1 MRLGRLEIIPIFVRP
16 IHLNALEDT
25 LPEEAVAASI
35 QSLLAYV
42 GDLENGLGQTVGL
55 ICKSFRCHRS
65 REKTDWVLQAKIQ
78 TEQLST
84 YCRPQLLSR
93 LVSSIGALLAS
104 VGRYEEALESCQ
116 KAIALN
122 PKSVKALVN
131 QGAALLNLERY
142 EEALSNCQKAIAL
155 NPKSFEA
162 WYNQGNAL
170 DDLERYDSD

>member
-16 IHLNALEDT
+16 IHLNALKDT
-25 LPEEAVAASI
+25 FPEEAVAASI

-93 LVSSIGALLAS
+93 LFSS

-131 QGAALLNLERY
+131 QGAALLNLE
-142 EEALSNCQKAIAL
+142 
-155 NPKSFEA
+155 
-162 WYNQGNAL
+162 
-170 DDLERYDSD
+170 